1 MMIQKC
7 GKYLML
13 IGGGTVIPQLAF
25 AHAGHRGYVMLLPT
39 ELFMVG
45 GAVVVALTF
54 AAMIFVTRKST
65 SGKFLISETSDI
77 EIQPKF
83 WASLLSLLM
92 LLLLV
97 WIGFTGNRD
106 PMKNLLTMTVWVYWW
121 IGLTMA
127 TAAFGN
133 IWGIVSPWPALLK
146 LLSKFQKISVFT
158 KRSLENSKRLAY
170 WPATLLFFGF
180 AWLELIHPSPMDP
193 EVLAKYILLYLFI
206 TTLGIILFGGKSW
219 LKMGEPFTV
228 FFRMVGWLSPIYWKS
243 SVEKNEE
250 FTQQISIRWPCA
262 GLLRSESLP
271 TGGVA
276 FVLLVLSTVSFDGL
290 SKTFWWLSIVG
301 INPLEFPGRTA
312 MILPNTLGLC
322 STFLLFLVVF
332 YATQGLASRL
342 NQEVQQTSSF
352 IYSMIPIAFGYHF
365 AHYLPTFLVDIQY
378 AFIALSDPFGVGW
391 NLFGT
396 AEWNVTS
403 SYLTNYDSVVLIWL
417 LQVLSIVL
425 AHVGAVIVSH
435 LLHLHESESL
445 QKSMMGQVPA
455 TLLMIGYTVFGLWL
469 LSTPVVS

>member
-1 MMIQKC
+1 M
-7 GKYLML
+7 
-13 IGGGTVIPQLAF
+13 
-25 AHAGHRGYVMLLPT
+25 
-39 ELFMVG
+39 
-45 GAVVVALTF
+45 
-54 AAMIFVTRKST
+54 
-65 SGKFLISETSDI
+65 
-77 EIQPKF
+77 
-83 WASLLSLLM
+83 
-92 LLLLV
+92 
-97 WIGFTGNRD
+97 
-106 PMKNLLTMTVWVYWW
+106 
-121 IGLTMA
+121 
-127 TAAFGN
+127 
-133 IWGIVSPWPALLK
+133 
-146 LLSKFQKISVFT
+146 
-158 KRSLENSKRLAY
+158 
-170 WPATLLFFGF
+170 
-180 AWLELIHPSPMDP
+180 
-193 EVLAKYILLYLFI
+193 
-206 TTLGIILFGGKSW
+206 
-219 LKMGEPFTV
+219 
-228 FFRMVGWLSPIYWKS
+228 
-243 SVEKNEE
+243 
-250 FTQQISIRWPCA
+250 
-262 GLLRSESLP
+262 LRSESLP

-301 INPLEFPGRTA
+301 VNPLEFPGRTA

-396 AEWNVTS
+396 AEWTVTS

-425 AHVGAVIVSH
+425 AHVGAVIVFH
-435 LLHLHESESL
+435 FLHLHESESL